1 MVAPGATIDIEQPV
15 AKDDNDDNKNLV
27 FTAFEAGTSNVA
39 LVNDEREL
47 SVAVNDIKDGSPLQL
62 SIKPSNIFFYYF
74 SSYKAFSIFL
84 FQRETFADRKMYF
97 SVTRCYRR
105 YCDQKMLEF
114 FVFF

>member
-62 SIKPSNIFFYYF
+62 SLIHI
-74 SSYKAFSIFL
+74 
-84 FQRETFADRKMYF
+84 
-97 SVTRCYRR
+97 
-105 YCDQKMLEF
+105 
-114 FVFF
+114 